1 MSVKAVKKC
10 WDFKKR
16 DSYSETTI
24 SSFVI
29 HTYTISLISDLT
41 SHKFNILDLNRVNL
55 IIKLIFKNVLLVLSS
70 MVMSKI

>member
-29 HTYTISLISDLT
+29 HTYTISLISDYT

-55 IIKLIFKNVLLVLSS
+55 IMKLIFKNVLLVLSS